1 MKQKQKSLFHHFQ
14 MLLLYFDGT
23 CSNKHLRV
31 PASTEGV
38 TTQNRSGGGSGG
50 GRGGCVLC
58 AAWSRLIRVRY
69 YKLYLKQAISPIPDL
84 KIY

>member
-14 MLLLYFDGT
+14 MLFLYFDGT

-50 GRGGCVLC
+50 EGEGAYYVPPGPVL
-58 AAWSRLIRVRY
+58 
-69 YKLYLKQAISPIPDL
+69 
-84 KIY
+84 